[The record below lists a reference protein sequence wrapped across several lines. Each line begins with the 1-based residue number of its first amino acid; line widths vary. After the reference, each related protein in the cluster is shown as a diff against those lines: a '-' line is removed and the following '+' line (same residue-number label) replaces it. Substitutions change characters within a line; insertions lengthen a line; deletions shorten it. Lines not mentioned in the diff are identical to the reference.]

1 MNFSKVKSHLIPEG
15 KAISLSIDGV
25 VIWQGGLKASTIS
38 ITDGVLTITNTDDRV
53 EKFVVISNT
62 ETVLV
67 LNADGTVA
75 TISFTIDGTEYKAL
89 EGMTWGEWVESEYNT
104 GGFYVGGYS
113 KSMGDSGYAITNAER
128 YVVRLN
134 HKDVYSKDVITATD
148 YDIVYIGSG
157 DAN

>member
-15 KAISLSIDGV
+15 KATSLSIDGV
-25 VIWQGGLKASTIS
+25 VVWQGGLKSATIS

-75 TISFTIDGTEYKAL
+75 EITFTIDGTEYKAL
-89 EGMTWGEWVESEYNT
+89 EGMTWGEWLESEYNT
-104 GGFYVGGYS
+104 GGFYVS
-113 KSMGDSGYAITNAER
+113 SHVTSNGDSGYTITNVSLHA
-128 YVVRLN
+128 VMLN
-134 HKDVYSKDVITATD
+134 YEYVYSKDVITAAD
-148 YDIVYIGSG
+148 YDRVYIGTG
-157 DAN
+157 GAN